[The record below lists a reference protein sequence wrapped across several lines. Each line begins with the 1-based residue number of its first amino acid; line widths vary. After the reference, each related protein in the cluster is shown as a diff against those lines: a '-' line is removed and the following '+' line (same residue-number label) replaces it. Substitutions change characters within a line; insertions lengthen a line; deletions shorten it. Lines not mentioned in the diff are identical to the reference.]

1 MISNQILQNTI
12 EGLKGIAR
20 VELCVMDVDG
30 KEVAATMDMGNCS
43 KPAVEFAA
51 SPADSQEIQGYQYF
65 KIYDEQQL
73 EYILVAGGTGE
84 DVYMIGKMVAF
95 QIQNLLVA
103 YKERFDKDNF
113 IKNLLLDNLLLVDI
127 YSRSKKLHIQTDVPR
142 VVMIVESAGG
152 KDNNVLELAR
162 THFGSNSK
170 DFITAVDE
178 SNVIVVKEFAET
190 DTGKEIEKSARALEA
205 ALLKE
210 GIREIRIAYGTIV
223 HEIKEVS
230 RSYKEAKMA
239 LDVGKIFFDERDII
253 AYSELGIGRLIYQL
267 PIPLCKMFI
276 REIFGGKSPDDF
288 DEEMGTCI
296 LQQGKNI
303 KIAVLVSL
311 NPEEY
316 VNILL
321 YREETRIGK
330 EGRQADVC
338 IDRDVISRVHAKV
351 LRREEEY
358 FLMDL
363 DSTNGTYIN
372 GKRLGGDGME
382 KLQQGDRISFADLEY
397 IFQLQ

>member
-1 MISNQILQNTI
+1 MYDMRDTLSYHFSGVTAKENYSWGLKEQKMISNQILQNTI

-152 KDNNVLELAR
+152 KDNNVLEIAR
-162 THFGSNSK
+162 THFGTNSK
-170 DFITAVDE
+170 DFITSVD
-178 SNVIVVKEFAET
+178 
-190 DTGKEIEKSARALEA
+190 
-205 ALLKE
+205 
-210 GIREIRIAYGTIV
+210 
-223 HEIKEVS
+223 
-230 RSYKEAKMA
+230 
-239 LDVGKIFFDERDII
+239 
-253 AYSELGIGRLIYQL
+253 
-267 PIPLCKMFI
+267 
-276 REIFGGKSPDDF
+276 
-288 DEEMGTCI
+288 
-296 LQQGKNI
+296 
-303 KIAVLVSL
+303 
-311 NPEEY
+311 
-316 VNILL
+316 
-321 YREETRIGK
+321 
-330 EGRQADVC
+330 
-338 IDRDVISRVHAKV
+338 
-351 LRREEEY
+351 
-358 FLMDL
+358 
-363 DSTNGTYIN
+363 
-372 GKRLGGDGME
+372 
-382 KLQQGDRISFADLEY
+382 
-397 IFQLQ
+397 

>member
-288 DEEMGTCI
+288 DEETI
-296 LQQGKNI
+296 IDLFGKAGAQMLIIDAIIGNGDRHAGNFGWI
-303 KIAVLVSL
+303 R
-311 NPEEY
+311 NTDTGEY
-316 VNILL
+316 VCMAPL
-321 YREETRIGK
+321 Y
-330 EGRQADVC
+330 DF
-338 IDRDVISRVHAKV
+338 DHA
-351 LRREEEY
+351 
-358 FLMDL
+358 L
-363 DSTNGTYIN
+363 DSTLESDRLLTDAVKFCMPYEDEMVRIAGIAQGSENEVFKKRAQSILKLLDA
-372 GKRLGGDGME
+372 GK
-382 KLQQGDRISFADLEY
+382 
-397 IFQLQ
+397 

>member
-1 MISNQILQNTI
+1 MYHFSGVTAKENYSWGLKEQKMISNQILQNTI

-43 KPAVEFAA
+43 KPAVEFAS

-127 YSRSKKLHIQTDVPR
+127 YSRSKKLRIQTDVPR

-162 THFGSNSK
+162 NHFGTNSK

-190 DTGKEIEKSARALEA
+190 DTGKEIEKAARTLEA

-210 GIREIRIAYGTIV
+210 GIREVRIAYGTIV

-267 PIPLCKMFI
+267 PIPLCEMFMQ
-276 REIFGGKSPDDF
+276 EVFGDNIPDAL
-288 DEEMGTCI
+288 DEETLMTINKFFENNLNVSETSRQLYVHRNTLVYRLERIEKAIGLDIRTFDDAMTFR
-296 LQQGKNI
+296 NAVMV
-303 KIAVLVSL
+303 IAHM
-311 NPEEY
+311 
-316 VNILL
+316 
-321 YREETRIGK
+321 
-330 EGRQADVC
+330 
-338 IDRDVISRVHAKV
+338 RDQ
-351 LRREEEY
+351 
-358 FLMDL
+358 M
-363 DSTNGTYIN
+363 
-372 GKRLGGDGME
+372 
-382 KLQQGDRISFADLEY
+382 
-397 IFQLQ
+397 

>member
-1 MISNQILQNTI
+1 
-12 EGLKGIAR
+12 
-20 VELCVMDVDG
+20 
-30 KEVAATMDMGNCS
+30 
-43 KPAVEFAA
+43 
-51 SPADSQEIQGYQYF
+51 
-65 KIYDEQQL
+65 
-73 EYILVAGGTGE
+73 
-84 DVYMIGKMVAF
+84 MIGKMVAF

-239 LDVGKIFFDERDII
+239 LDVGKIFYAEKKVI
-253 AYSELGIGRLIYQL
+253 AYSTLGIGRLIYQL
-267 PIPLCKMFI
+267 PVNLCKIFI
-276 REIFGGKSPDDF
+276 EEIFGDNVP
-288 DEEMGTCI
+288 
-296 LQQGKNI
+296 
-303 KIAVLVSL
+303 
-311 NPEEY
+311 
-316 VNILL
+316 
-321 YREETRIGK
+321 
-330 EGRQADVC
+330 
-338 IDRDVISRVHAKV
+338 
-351 LRREEEY
+351 
-358 FLMDL
+358 MDL
-363 DSTNGTYIN
+363 DEETLNTLNKFFENNLNVSETSRQLFVHRNTLVYRIEKIQKSTGLDL
-372 GKRLGGDGME
+372 R
-382 KLQQGDRISFADLEY
+382 SFDDALTFKIALMVVNYMKYLDNQEY
-397 IFQLQ
+397 

>member
-1 MISNQILQNTI
+1 MYDMRDTLSYHFSGGTAKENYSWGLKEQKMISNQILQNTI

-20 VELCVMDVDG
+20 VELCVMAVDG

-73 EYILVAGGTGE
+73 EYILVAGGPGE

-152 KDNNVLELAR
+152 KDNNVLEIAR

-178 SNVIVVKEFAET
+178 SNVIVVKEFSET
-190 DTGKEIEKSARALEA
+190 DTGKEIEKAARALETT
-205 ALLKE
+205 LLKE
-210 GIREIRIAYGTIV
+210 GIRDVRIAYGTIV

-288 DEEMGTCI
+288 DEETLTTI
-296 LQQGKNI
+296 YKFFENSLNVSETSRQLFIHRNTLVYRLDKLQKSTGLDLRVFEDAI
-303 KIAVLVSL
+303 TFKIALMVVKYMKYM
-311 NPEEY
+311 ETYEY
-316 VNILL
+316 
-321 YREETRIGK
+321 
-330 EGRQADVC
+330 
-338 IDRDVISRVHAKV
+338 
-351 LRREEEY
+351 
-358 FLMDL
+358 
-363 DSTNGTYIN
+363 
-372 GKRLGGDGME
+372 
-382 KLQQGDRISFADLEY
+382 
-397 IFQLQ
+397 